1 MVHFE
6 DKCGSNLIIPQ
17 KKKTISHDLEI
28 EQCLLLQFPESLIKE
43 ITISAQAGVRHFL
56 WNTYAFTL

>member
-17 KKKTISHDLEI
+17 KKKLFPMILKLSSVYCYNFLSH
-28 EQCLLLQFPESLIKE
+28 
-43 ITISAQAGVRHFL
+43 
-56 WNTYAFTL
+56 